1 MSKRALLV
9 GGTGPTG
16 PRVVEGLLER
26 GFDVEIFHRG
36 THEVDLPPVR
46 HIHGDPHFR
55 ESIEERLGSSHYELV
70 IASYGRISLIAE
82 AMRDSAQQFIAVG
95 GLPRYRG
102 FYRQDPLDYST
113 DPLLP
118 VPESAQLV
126 NRQDPANSA
135 AVNFAAKI
143 VETEIAMF
151 SAQPNATY
159 LVFPVMYGPR
169 NVVPFEWSV
178 VRRVRDGRRWM
189 ILPDDGLAIFS
200 RGAAVNMAECVLLA
214 ADRPDI
220 AAGQTYNCADDEQ
233 MTVRQFVTTL
243 LNHLGSE
250 MELVGI
256 PGSLVPPYRS
266 IHVPAASSVCAHT
279 LLDTH
284 KIRSDLGY
292 ADVVS
297 PSRALLD
304 SISWYETNP
313 VTGTPPGFMD
323 TFDYES
329 EDQLIESW
337 KRLTSGFQSEFPL
350 VVPADMH
357 PMPHPRRPGALVDE
371 RGR

>member
-1 MSKRALLV
+1 VSKRALLV

-16 PRVVEGLLER
+16 PIVIQGLLER

-55 ESIEERLGSSHYELV
+55 ESIEECLDSRAYELV

-82 AMRDSAQQFIAVG
+82 AMRDRVQHFVAVG

-118 VPESAQLV
+118 IPESAPLV
-126 NRQDPANSA
+126 EVHNSSVSG

-143 VETEIAMF
+143 VETELVMF
-151 SAQPNATY
+151 AVHPSATY

-178 VRRVRDGRRWM
+178 IKRVRDHRRWM
-189 ILPDDGLAIFS
+189 IIPDDGLAMFS

-214 ADRPDI
+214 VDHPDV

-233 MTVRQFVTTL
+233 MTVRQFVSTL
-243 LNHLGSE
+243 LGHLDSDV
-250 MELVGI
+250 ELVGI
-256 PGSLVPPYRS
+256 PSSLVPSYKS
-266 IHVPAASSVCAHT
+266 IHVPAASTVCAHA

-284 KIRSDLGY
+284 KIQRDLGY

-297 PSRALLD
+297 PSRALRD
-304 SISWYETNP
+304 SIDWYVTNP
-313 VTGTPPGFMD
+313 VTGSPPGFLD
-323 TFDYES
+323 AFDYDS
-329 EDQLIESW
+329 EDRLIESW
-337 KRLTSGFQSEFPL
+337 KFVTSGFLRDFPL
-350 VVPADMH
+350 VIPADTH
-357 PMPHPRRPGALVDE
+357 PMPHPRRPGIPVDE